1 LSAFVKTPII
11 DLPSDLGWFWNLLP
25 LKIPLCFSASW
36 SVVQETH
43 KVSHLDCLWVVWLSF
58 GKFTFFSHHVK
69 AQKWD
74 GEGKM
79 PRGKKKAKHVEE
91 TLKLKAKLAWDRMPE
106 SFRKKCFVF
115 AEGYKTFLD
124 RAKTEREAVVEVLE
138 YARERG
144 FRGISDPERKRKIY
158 WVNKNKNIALAILG
172 KRPLPEGMRIIISHI
187 DSPRLDLKQNPLYEE
202 LEMGLLRTHYYGGIK
217 KYQWV
222 AIPLALHGT
231 MIKRDGAQLKLR
243 LGEEPGDPV
252 FTVCDLMPHLSRR
265 TQDEKKLREAIQ
277 GEKLTILA
285 GSIPFPD
292 EDAKERVKLNIL
304 DFLYT
309 QYGLVEEDFLS
320 AELELVP
327 AHRAREVGFD
337 KSLVGAYG
345 QDDGLCTYASLRA
358 IDSVKAPEYPVLAL
372 FLDKEEIGS
381 EGNTGAKSKFL
392 EWIVADLLR
401 LSGEE
406 LSDMVLR
413 QVLFRSKALSADVD
427 GAMDPNYQDVH
438 EKQNAAKIG
447 YGVCLSKFTGIGG
460 KYASS
465 DASAE
470 YVAEIR
476 KLFNDRG
483 ITWQMAELGKVDEG
497 GGGTV
502 AKYLASYGMDII
514 DCGAPLLG
522 MHSPFEVASK
532 VDIYETFRAYK
543 VFFEGKM

>member
-1 LSAFVKTPII
+1 VTIS
-11 DLPSDLGWFWNLLP
+11 
-25 LKIPLCFSASW
+25 SW
-36 SVVQETH
+36 DSKPEKKGMVEE
-43 KVSHLDCLWVVWLSF
+43 K
-58 GKFTFFSHHVK
+58 
-69 AQKWD
+69 
-74 GEGKM
+74 KM
-79 PRGKKKAKHVEE
+79 PTVKKKAKYVED
-91 TLKLKAKLAWDRMPE
+91 TLKLKGKLAWDPMQE
-106 SFRKKCFVF
+106 SYRKECFLF
-115 AEGYKTFLD
+115 AEDYKRFLD
-124 RAKTEREAVVEVLE
+124 GAKTEREAVVEVLN
-138 YARERG
+138 YALKRG
-144 FRGISDPERKRKIY
+144 FREVSDPGKKRRIY

-172 KRPLPEGMRIIISHI
+172 KRPLSEGMRIIISHI

-202 LEMGLLRTHYYGGIK
+202 LEIGLLRTHYYGGIK

-231 MIKRDGAQLKLR
+231 MIKKDGTKLKLR
-243 LGEEPGDPV
+243 LGEDPCDPV

-265 TQDEKKLREAIQ
+265 VQDDKKLREAIQ

-285 GSIPFPD
+285 GSIPFSD
-292 EDAKERVKLNIL
+292 EDAKERIKLNIL
-304 DFLYT
+304 DLLFS

-327 AHRAREVGFD
+327 VHQARDVGFD

-345 QDDGLCTYASLRA
+345 QDDRLCAFASLRA
-358 IDSVKAPEYPVLAL
+358 IDSVRTPEYSTLTL

-381 EGNTGAKSKFL
+381 EGNTSAKSKFL
-392 EWIVADLLR
+392 EWIVADLLS
-401 LSGEE
+401 LSEGE
-406 LSDMVLR
+406 LSDMALR
-413 QVLFRSKALSADVD
+413 HVLFRSKALSADVD

-447 YGVCLSKFTGIGG
+447 YGVCLSKFTGSGG

-476 KLFNDRG
+476 KLLNDHR

-532 VDIYETFRAYK
+532 VDIYETFRTYK
-543 VFFEGKM
+543 VFFGGES

>member
-1 LSAFVKTPII
+1 MPKGRKKTKQLE
-11 DLPSDLGWFWNLLP
+11 D
-25 LKIPLCFSASW
+25 
-36 SVVQETH
+36 
-43 KVSHLDCLWVVWLSF
+43 
-58 GKFTFFSHHVK
+58 
-69 AQKWD
+69 
-74 GEGKM
+74 
-79 PRGKKKAKHVEE
+79 
-91 TLKLKAKLAWDRMPE
+91 TLKLRGKLAWDRMPE
-106 SFRKKCFVF
+106 SFRKECFRF
-115 AEGYKTFLD
+115 AEDYRRFLD
-124 RAKTEREAVVEVLE
+124 RAKTEREAVDELLQ
-138 YARERG
+138 YARSRG
-144 FRGISDPERKRKIY
+144 FRGISDSERKGRIH
-158 WVNKNKNIALAILG
+158 WVNKDKNIALAILG
-172 KRPLPEGMRIIISHI
+172 KRPLLDGMRIIISHI

-202 LEMGLLRTHYYGGIK
+202 LEMGLLRTHYYGGIR

-231 MIKRDGAQLKLR
+231 MIKRDGTRLKLH
-243 LGEEPGDPV
+243 LGEQPGDPV

-265 TQDEKKLREAIQ
+265 VQDEKKLREAIQ

-285 GSIPFPD
+285 GSVPFPD
-292 EDAKERVKLNIL
+292 EDVKERVKLNIL
-304 DFLYT
+304 DSLNK

-327 AHRAREVGFD
+327 AFQAREVGFD

-345 QDDGLCTYASLRA
+345 QDDRLCTYATLRA
-358 IDSVKAPEYPVLAL
+358 IDSVKAPGYPILAL

-406 LSDMVLR
+406 LTDMALR

-476 KLFNDRG
+476 KLFNDHG
-483 ITWQMAELGKVDEG
+483 ITWQMGELGKVDEG

-532 VDIYETFRAYK
+532 ADIYETFRAYK
-543 VFFEGKM
+543 VFFEGDER

>member
-1 LSAFVKTPII
+1 MP
-11 DLPSDLGWFWNLLP
+11 N
-25 LKIPLCFSASW
+25 
-36 SVVQETH
+36 
-43 KVSHLDCLWVVWLSF
+43 
-58 GKFTFFSHHVK
+58 GK
-69 AQKWD
+69 
-74 GEGKM
+74 
-79 PRGKKKAKHVEE
+79 RKAKPLEDI
-91 TLKLKAKLAWDRMPE
+91 LKLKGKLAWDRMPE
-106 SFRKKCFVF
+106 SLRKECFLF
-115 AEGYKTFLD
+115 AEEYKSFLD
-124 RAKTEREAVVEVLE
+124 HAKTEREAVDEVLK

-144 FRGISDPERKRKIY
+144 FRDITGPGRKRRIY
-158 WVNKNKNIALAILG
+158 WVNKNKNMALAILG
-172 KRPLPEGMRIIISHI
+172 KRPFLEGMRIIVSHI

-202 LEMGLLRTHYYGGIK
+202 LEIGLLRTHYYGGIK

-222 AIPLALHGT
+222 ATPLALHGT
-231 MIKRDGAQLKLR
+231 MVKRDGTQLTLR

-265 TQDEKKLREAIQ
+265 VQDEKKLREAIQ

-292 EDAKERVKLNIL
+292 EDAKERIKLNIL
-304 DFLYT
+304 DFLYD

-320 AELELVP
+320 AELELIP
-327 AHRAREVGFD
+327 AHQAREVGFD

-345 QDDGLCTYASLRA
+345 QDDRLCAYASLRA
-358 IDSVKAPEYPVLAL
+358 IDSVKAPEYSIIAL

-381 EGNTGAKSKFL
+381 EGNTSAKSKFL
-392 EWIVADLLR
+392 EWIVVDLLR

-406 LSDMVLR
+406 LSDMAVR

-447 YGVCLSKFTGIGG
+447 YGVCLSKFTGSGG

-476 KLFNDRG
+476 KLFNDHQ

-497 GGGTV
+497 GGGTL

-543 VFFEGKM
+543 VFLGGKL

>member
-1 LSAFVKTPII
+1 
-11 DLPSDLGWFWNLLP
+11 
-25 LKIPLCFSASW
+25 
-36 SVVQETH
+36 
-43 KVSHLDCLWVVWLSF
+43 
-58 GKFTFFSHHVK
+58 
-69 AQKWD
+69 
-74 GEGKM
+74 M
-79 PRGKKKAKHVEE
+79 PRDEKKAKHLED
-91 TLKLKAKLAWDRMPE
+91 TLKLKGRLAWDQMQKSYRKE
-106 SFRKKCFVF
+106 SLLF
-115 AEGYKTFLD
+115 AEDYKRFLNG
-124 RAKTEREAVVEVLE
+124 AKTEREAVVEVLNF
-138 YARERG
+138 ARERR
-144 FRGISDPERKRKIY
+144 FREITDPGKKRGIY

-172 KRPLPEGMRIIISHI
+172 KRPLTEGMRIIISHI

-222 AIPLALHGT
+222 AKPLALHGT
-231 MIKRDGAQLKLR
+231 MIKRDGTQLNLR
-243 LGEEPGDPV
+243 LGEEAGDPV

-265 TQDEKKLREAIQ
+265 VQDEKKLREAIQ

-292 EDAKERVKLNIL
+292 EKAKERIKLNLL
-304 DFLYT
+304 DFLFR

-327 AHRAREVGFD
+327 ADQARDIGFD
-337 KSLVGAYG
+337 KSLVGGYG
-345 QDDGLCTYASLRA
+345 QDDRLCAYASLRA
-358 IDSVKAPEYPVLAL
+358 IDSVRAPEYTVLAL

-401 LSGEE
+401 VSGEE
-406 LSDMVLR
+406 LSDMTVR
-413 QVLFRSKALSADVD
+413 QVLFRSRALSADVD

-447 YGVCLSKFTGIGG
+447 YGVCLSKFTGSGG

-476 KLFNDRG
+476 KLFNDHQ

-543 VFFEGKM
+543 VFFEGKS

>member
-1 LSAFVKTPII
+1 
-11 DLPSDLGWFWNLLP
+11 
-25 LKIPLCFSASW
+25 
-36 SVVQETH
+36 
-43 KVSHLDCLWVVWLSF
+43 
-58 GKFTFFSHHVK
+58 
-69 AQKWD
+69 
-74 GEGKM
+74 M
-79 PRGKKKAKHVEE
+79 PGDKKKAKHLEDM
-91 TLKLKAKLAWDRMPE
+91 LKLKGRLAWDQMQE
-106 SFRKKCFVF
+106 SYRKECFLF
-115 AEGYKTFLD
+115 AEDYKRFLD
-124 RAKTEREAVVEVLE
+124 SAKTEREAVVEVLN
-138 YARERG
+138 YAQERG
-144 FRGISDPERKRKIY
+144 FREISDPKRKRRIY
-158 WVNKNKNIALAILG
+158 GVNKNKNIALVILG
-172 KRPLPEGMRIIISHI
+172 KRLLSEGMRIIISHI

-222 AIPLALHGT
+222 AKPLALHG
-231 MIKRDGAQLKLR
+231 MVIKRDGTQLELR
-243 LGEEPGDPV
+243 LGEEAGDPV

-265 TQDEKKLREAIQ
+265 VQDEKKLREAIQ

-292 EDAKERVKLNIL
+292 QDAKERIKLNLL
-304 DFLYT
+304 DFLFN

-327 AHRAREVGFD
+327 AHQARDVGFD

-345 QDDGLCTYASLRA
+345 QDDRLCAYASLRA
-358 IDSVKAPEYPVLAL
+358 IDSIKNPEYTTLAL

-401 LSGEE
+401 LSGDE
-406 LSDMVLR
+406 LSDMALR
-413 QVLFRSKALSADVD
+413 QVLFRSRALSADVD

-447 YGVCLSKFTGIGG
+447 YGVCLSKFTGAGG
-460 KYASS
+460 KYATS

-476 KLFNDRG
+476 KLFNDHQ

-532 VDIYETFRAYK
+532 VDIYETFRAYRI
-543 VFFEGKM
+543 FFAGGS

>member
-1 LSAFVKTPII
+1 
-11 DLPSDLGWFWNLLP
+11 LG
-25 LKIPLCFSASW
+25 
-36 SVVQETH
+36 E
-43 KVSHLDCLWVVWLSF
+43 
-58 GKFTFFSHHVK
+58 
-69 AQKWD
+69 
-74 GEGKM
+74 EKM
-79 PRGKKKAKHVEE
+79 PKGRKKTKQLED
-91 TLKLKAKLAWDRMPE
+91 TLKLKGKLAWDRMPR
-106 SFRKKCFVF
+106 SLKKECSRF
-115 AEGYKTFLD
+115 AEDYRHFLD
-124 RAKTEREAVVEVLE
+124 RAKTEREAVEELMT
-138 YARERG
+138 YARGRG
-144 FRGISDPERKRKIY
+144 FREISDPERKGRIY
-158 WVNKNKNIALAILG
+158 WVNKNKSIALAVLG
-172 KRPLPEGMRIIISHI
+172 KRPLTEGMRIIISHI

-202 LEMGLLRTHYYGGIK
+202 LEMGLLRTHYYGGIR

-222 AIPLALHGT
+222 AIPLSLHGT
-231 MIKRDGAQLKLR
+231 MIKRDGTELKLN
-243 LGEEPGDPV
+243 LGEQPGDPV

-265 TQDEKKLREAIQ
+265 VQDEKKLREAIQ

-285 GSIPFPD
+285 GSLPFPD
-292 EDAKERVKLNIL
+292 ENVKERVKLNIL
-304 DFLYT
+304 DFLNT

-327 AHRAREVGFD
+327 AFQSREVGFD

-345 QDDGLCTYASLRA
+345 QDDRLCSYASLRA
-358 IDSVKAPEYPVLAL
+358 IDSVKAPVYPLLAL

-392 EWIVADLLR
+392 EWIVADLLK

-406 LSDMVLR
+406 LTDMALR
-413 QVLFRSKALSADVD
+413 QVLLRSKALSADVD

-438 EKQNAAKIG
+438 DKQNAAKIG

-476 KLFNDRG
+476 NLFNDHG
-483 ITWQMAELGKVDEG
+483 ITWQLAELGKVDEG

-532 VDIYETFRAYK
+532 VDIYETFRAYT
-543 VFFEGKM
+543 VFFEGDKR

>member
-1 LSAFVKTPII
+1 MPKGRKKTKQLE
-11 DLPSDLGWFWNLLP
+11 D
-25 LKIPLCFSASW
+25 
-36 SVVQETH
+36 
-43 KVSHLDCLWVVWLSF
+43 
-58 GKFTFFSHHVK
+58 
-69 AQKWD
+69 
-74 GEGKM
+74 
-79 PRGKKKAKHVEE
+79 
-91 TLKLKAKLAWDRMPE
+91 TLKLKGKLAWDRMPR
-106 SFRKKCFVF
+106 SLKKECSRF
-115 AEGYKTFLD
+115 AEDYRHFLD
-124 RAKTEREAVVEVLE
+124 RAKTEREAVEELLT
-138 YARERG
+138 YARGRG
-144 FRGISDPERKRKIY
+144 FREISDLERKERIY
-158 WVNKNKNIALAILG
+158 WVNKNKSIALAVLG
-172 KRPLPEGMRIIISHI
+172 KRPLSEGMRIIISHI

-202 LEMGLLRTHYYGGIK
+202 LEMGLLRTHYYGGIR

-222 AIPLALHGT
+222 AIPLSLHGT
-231 MIKRDGAQLKLR
+231 MIKRDGTELKLN
-243 LGEEPGDPV
+243 LGEQPGDPV

-265 TQDEKKLREAIQ
+265 VQDEKKLREAIQ

-285 GSIPFPD
+285 GSLPFPD
-292 EDAKERVKLNIL
+292 ENVKERVKLNIL
-304 DFLYT
+304 DFLNT

-327 AHRAREVGFD
+327 AFQSREVGFD

-345 QDDGLCTYASLRA
+345 QDDRLCSYASLRA
-358 IDSVKAPEYPVLAL
+358 IDSVKAPVYPLLAL

-392 EWIVADLLR
+392 EWIVADLLT
-401 LSGEE
+401 LSGGERT
-406 LSDMVLR
+406 DMALR
-413 QVLFRSKALSADVD
+413 QVLLRSKALSADVD

-476 KLFNDRG
+476 NLFNDHG
-483 ITWQMAELGKVDEG
+483 ITWQLAELGKVDEG

-532 VDIYETFRAYK
+532 VDIYETFRAYT
-543 VFFEGKM
+543 VFFEGDKR

>member
-1 LSAFVKTPII
+1 MPK
-11 DLPSDLGWFWNLLP
+11 
-25 LKIPLCFSASW
+25 
-36 SVVQETH
+36 
-43 KVSHLDCLWVVWLSF
+43 
-58 GKFTFFSHHVK
+58 GKN
-69 AQKWD
+69 
-74 GEGKM
+74 
-79 PRGKKKAKHVEE
+79 KAKQLEDRV
-91 TLKLKAKLAWDRMPE
+91 KLKGKLAWDRMPE
-106 SFRKKCFVF
+106 SFRKECFLF
-115 AEGYKTFLD
+115 AEDYKSFLD
-124 RAKTEREAVVEVLE
+124 RAKTEREAVGEVLK

-144 FRGISDPERKRKIY
+144 FREISDPGRKRRIY

-172 KRPLPEGMRIIISHI
+172 KRPLPEGVRIIISHI

-202 LEMGLLRTHYYGGIK
+202 LEIGLLRTHYYGGIK

-222 AIPLALHGT
+222 AVPLALHGT
-231 MIKRDGAQLKLR
+231 MIKRDGTQLKLR

-265 TQDEKKLREAIQ
+265 VQDEKKLREAIQ

-304 DFLYT
+304 DFLYS

-337 KSLVGAYG
+337 KSLLGAYG
-345 QDDGLCTYASLRA
+345 QDDRLCAYSSLKA
-358 IDSVKAPEYPVLAL
+358 IDSVKAPEYPILAL

-406 LSDMVLR
+406 LSDMALR

-447 YGVCLSKFTGIGG
+447 YGVCVSKFTGIGG

-476 KLFNDRG
+476 KLFNDHR

-522 MHSPFEVASK
+522 MHSPFEVSSK

-543 VFFEGKM
+543 VFFEGKL

>member
-1 LSAFVKTPII
+1 MP
-11 DLPSDLGWFWNLLP
+11 
-25 LKIPLCFSASW
+25 
-36 SVVQETH
+36 
-43 KVSHLDCLWVVWLSF
+43 KV
-58 GKFTFFSHHVK
+58 
-69 AQKWD
+69 
-74 GEGKM
+74 
-79 PRGKKKAKHVEE
+79 KKKAKYVED
-91 TLKLKAKLAWDRMPE
+91 TLKLKGRLAWDPMQE
-106 SFRKKCFVF
+106 SYRKECFLF
-115 AEGYKTFLD
+115 AEDYKRFLD
-124 RAKTEREAVVEVLE
+124 GAKTEREAVVEVLN
-138 YARERG
+138 YALKRG
-144 FRGISDPERKRKIY
+144 FREVSDPGKKRRFY
-158 WVNKNKNIALAILG
+158 WVNKHKNIALAILG
-172 KRPLPEGMRIIISHI
+172 KRALSEGMRIIISHI

-202 LEMGLLRTHYYGGIK
+202 LEIALLRTHYYGGIK

-231 MIKRDGAQLKLR
+231 MIKKDGTQLKLR
-243 LGEEPGDPV
+243 LGEDPFDPV
-252 FTVCDLMPHLSRR
+252 FTICDLMPHLSRR
-265 TQDEKKLREAIQ
+265 VQDEKKLREAIQ

-285 GSIPFPD
+285 GSIPFSD
-292 EDAKERVKLNIL
+292 EDAKERIKLNIL
-304 DFLYT
+304 DLLFSK
-309 QYGLVEEDFLS
+309 YGLVEEDFLS

-327 AHRAREVGFD
+327 AYQARDVGFD

-345 QDDGLCTYASLRA
+345 QDDRLCAFASLRA
-358 IDSVKAPEYPVLAL
+358 IDSVRTPEYSTLTL

-392 EWIVADLLR
+392 EWIVGDLLS
-401 LSGEE
+401 LSGGE
-406 LSDMVLR
+406 LSDMALR
-413 QVLFRSKALSADVD
+413 HVLFRSKALSADVD

-447 YGVCLSKFTGIGG
+447 YGVCLSKFTGSGG

-476 KLFNDRG
+476 KLLNDHR
-483 ITWQMAELGKVDEG
+483 ITWQMTELGKVDEG

-532 VDIYETFRAYK
+532 VDIYETFRTYK
-543 VFFEGKM
+543 VFFGGES

>member
-1 LSAFVKTPII
+1 MTK
-11 DLPSDLGWFWNLLP
+11 
-25 LKIPLCFSASW
+25 
-36 SVVQETH
+36 EM
-43 KVSHLDCLWVVWLSF
+43 
-58 GKFTFFSHHVK
+58 
-69 AQKWD
+69 
-74 GEGKM
+74 M
-79 PRGKKKAKHVEE
+79 PKGKKKTKQLED
-91 TLKLKAKLAWDRMPE
+91 TLKLKGKLAWDRMPE
-106 SFRKKCFVF
+106 SFRKDCFRF
-115 AEGYKTFLD
+115 AEDYRRFLD
-124 RAKTEREAVVEVLE
+124 RAKTEREAVDELLN
-138 YARERG
+138 YARGRG
-144 FRGISDPERKRKIY
+144 FREISDPESKGRIY

-172 KRPLPEGMRIIISHI
+172 KRPLLDGMRIIISHI

-202 LEMGLLRTHYYGGIK
+202 LEMGLLRTHYYGGIR

-222 AIPLALHGT
+222 AIPLSLHGT
-231 MIKRDGAQLKLR
+231 MIKRDGTQLKLH
-243 LGEEPGDPV
+243 LGEQPGDPV

-265 TQDEKKLREAIQ
+265 VQDEKKLREAIQ

-285 GSIPFPD
+285 GSVPFPD
-292 EDAKERVKLNIL
+292 EDVKERVKLNIL
-304 DFLYT
+304 DFLNK

-327 AHRAREVGFD
+327 AFQAKEVGFD

-345 QDDGLCTYASLRA
+345 QDDRLCTYASLRA
-358 IDSVKAPEYPVLAL
+358 IDSVKAPGHPLLAL

-406 LSDMVLR
+406 LTDMALR

-476 KLFNDRG
+476 KLFNDNG

-532 VDIYETFRAYK
+532 ADIYETFRAYK
-543 VFFEGKM
+543 VFFEGDKR

>member
-1 LSAFVKTPII
+1 M
-11 DLPSDLGWFWNLLP
+11 
-25 LKIPLCFSASW
+25 
-36 SVVQETH
+36 
-43 KVSHLDCLWVVWLSF
+43 
-58 GKFTFFSHHVK
+58 
-69 AQKWD
+69 
-74 GEGKM
+74 GEREM
-79 PRGKKKAKHVEE
+79 PKGKKKAKQLED
-91 TLKLKAKLAWDRMPE
+91 TLKLQGKLAWDRLPE
-106 SFRKKCFVF
+106 PFRKECFLF
-115 AEGYKTFLD
+115 AEEYKAFLD
-124 RAKTEREAVVEVLE
+124 RAKTEREAVDEVLE
-138 YARERG
+138 YAGKRRFREFSASGTKHRL
-144 FRGISDPERKRKIY
+144 Y
-158 WVNKNKNIALAILG
+158 WVNKNKNIALAALG
-172 KRPLPEGMRIIISHI
+172 RRPLSEGARIVVSHI

-202 LEMGLLRTHYYGGIK
+202 LDLGLLRTHYYGGIK

-222 AIPLALHGT
+222 ALPLALHGT
-231 MIKRDGAQLKLR
+231 IIKKDGTRLNLR

-292 EDAKERVKLNIL
+292 EEAKERIKLNLL
-304 DFLYT
+304 DFLH
-309 QYGLVEEDFLS
+309 S
-320 AELELVP
+320 
-327 AHRAREVGFD
+327 RGFD

-345 QDDGLCTYASLRA
+345 QDDRLCAYASLRA
-358 IDSVKAPEYPVLAL
+358 IESVKTPEYASLAL
-372 FLDKEEIGS
+372 FLDKEETGS

-401 LSGEE
+401 CSGQGLSEME
-406 LSDMVLR
+406 LR
-413 QVLFRSKALSADVD
+413 EVLFRSKALSADVE

-438 EKQNAAKIG
+438 EKQNAARIG

-460 KYASS
+460 KYDSS

-476 KLFNDRG
+476 KLFNDHG

-514 DCGAPLLG
+514 DYGAPLLG

-543 VFFEGKM
+543 VFFEGKS

>member
-1 LSAFVKTPII
+1 MLSR
-11 DLPSDLGWFWNLLP
+11 DL
-25 LKIPLCFSASW
+25 
-36 SVVQETH
+36 
-43 KVSHLDCLWVVWLSF
+43 
-58 GKFTFFSHHVK
+58 K
-69 AQKWD
+69 AQEKGM
-74 GEGKM
+74 GEKKM
-79 PRGKKKAKHVEE
+79 PRGKKKTKQVEE
-91 TLKLKAKLAWDRMPE
+91 ALKLRGTLAWDRMPA
-106 SFRKKCFVF
+106 SSRKKSFLF

-124 RAKTEREAVVEVLE
+124 RAKTEREAVEEVLE
-138 YARERG
+138 FARERG
-144 FRGISDPERKRKIY
+144 FREMSDPERKRKIY

-172 KRPLPEGMRIIISHI
+172 KRPLPEGVRIIISHI

-202 LEMGLLRTHYYGGIK
+202 LEIGLLRTHYYGGIK

-231 MIKRDGAQLKLR
+231 LIKRDGSQLNLR

-252 FTVCDLMPHLSRR
+252 FTVCDLMPHLSRKV
-265 TQDEKKLREAIQ
+265 QDEKKLREAIQ

-304 DFLYT
+304 DFLHT

-327 AHRAREVGFD
+327 AYQAREVGFD

-345 QDDGLCTYASLRA
+345 QDDRLCTYASLRA
-358 IDSVKAPEYPVLAL
+358 IDSVKAPEYPILAL

-406 LSDMVLR
+406 LSDIVLR
-413 QVLFRSKALSADVD
+413 HVLFHSKALSADVD

-476 KLFNDRG
+476 KLFNDHR

-543 VFFEGKM
+543 VFFEGKF

>member
-1 LSAFVKTPII
+1 MGEEEMPKGRKKTKQLE
-11 DLPSDLGWFWNLLP
+11 D
-25 LKIPLCFSASW
+25 
-36 SVVQETH
+36 
-43 KVSHLDCLWVVWLSF
+43 
-58 GKFTFFSHHVK
+58 
-69 AQKWD
+69 
-74 GEGKM
+74 
-79 PRGKKKAKHVEE
+79 
-91 TLKLKAKLAWDRMPE
+91 TLKLKGKLAWDRMPR
-106 SFRKKCFVF
+106 SLKKECSRFS
-115 AEGYKTFLD
+115 EDYRHFLD
-124 RAKTEREAVVEVLE
+124 RAKTEREAVEELLT
-138 YARERG
+138 YARGRG
-144 FRGISDPERKRKIY
+144 FREISDPERKGRIY
-158 WVNKNKNIALAILG
+158 WVNKNKSIALAVLG
-172 KRPLPEGMRIIISHI
+172 KRPLTEGMRIIISHI

-202 LEMGLLRTHYYGGIK
+202 LEMALLRTHYYGGIR

-222 AIPLALHGT
+222 AIPLSLHGT
-231 MIKRDGAQLKLR
+231 MIKRDGTELKLN
-243 LGEEPGDPV
+243 LGEQPGDPV

-265 TQDEKKLREAIQ
+265 VQDEKKLREAIQ

-285 GSIPFPD
+285 GSVPFPD
-292 EDAKERVKLNIL
+292 ENVKERVKLNIL
-304 DFLYT
+304 DFLNT

-327 AHRAREVGFD
+327 AFQSREVGFD

-345 QDDGLCTYASLRA
+345 QDDRLCSYASVRA
-358 IDSVKAPEYPVLAL
+358 IDSVKAPVYPLLAL

-392 EWIVADLLR
+392 EWIVADLLK

-406 LSDMVLR
+406 LIDMALR
-413 QVLFRSKALSADVD
+413 QVLLRSKALSADVD

-476 KLFNDRG
+476 NLFNDHG
-483 ITWQMAELGKVDEG
+483 ITWQLAELGKVDEG

-532 VDIYETFRAYK
+532 VDIYETFRAYT
-543 VFFEGKM
+543 VFFEGDKR

>member
-1 LSAFVKTPII
+1 MS
-11 DLPSDLGWFWNLLP
+11 
-25 LKIPLCFSASW
+25 
-36 SVVQETH
+36 
-43 KVSHLDCLWVVWLSF
+43 KV
-58 GKFTFFSHHVK
+58 
-69 AQKWD
+69 
-74 GEGKM
+74 
-79 PRGKKKAKHVEE
+79 KKKAKFVED
-91 TLKLKAKLAWDRMPE
+91 TLKLKGRLAWDPMQE
-106 SFRKKCFVF
+106 SYRKECFLF
-115 AEGYKTFLD
+115 AEDYRRFLD
-124 RAKTEREAVVEVLE
+124 GAKTEREAVVEVLN
-138 YARERG
+138 YARKRG
-144 FRGISDPERKRKIY
+144 FREVSDPGKKRRFY

-172 KRPLPEGMRIIISHI
+172 KRALSEGMRIIISHI

-202 LEMGLLRTHYYGGIK
+202 LEIALLRTHYYGGIK

-231 MIKRDGAQLKLR
+231 MIKKDGTQLKLR
-243 LGEEPGDPV
+243 LGEDPCDPV

-265 TQDEKKLREAIQ
+265 VQDEKKLREAIQ

-285 GSIPFPD
+285 GSIPFSD
-292 EDAKERVKLNIL
+292 EDAKERIKLNIL
-304 DFLYT
+304 DLLFSR
-309 QYGLVEEDFLS
+309 YGLVEEDFLS

-327 AHRAREVGFD
+327 AHQARDVGFD

-345 QDDGLCTYASLRA
+345 QDDRLCAFASLRA
-358 IDSVKAPEYPVLAL
+358 IDSVRTPEYSTLTL

-381 EGNTGAKSKFL
+381 EGNTSAKSKFL
-392 EWIVADLLR
+392 EWIVGDLLS
-401 LSGEE
+401 LSGGE
-406 LSDMVLR
+406 LSDMALR
-413 QVLFRSKALSADVD
+413 HVLFRSKALSADVD
-427 GAMDPNYQDVH
+427 GAIDPNYQDVH

-447 YGVCLSKFTGIGG
+447 YGVCLSKFTGSGG

-470 YVAEIR
+470 YIAEIR
-476 KLFNDRG
+476 KLFNDHR

-543 VFFEGKM
+543 VFFGGES

>member
-1 LSAFVKTPII
+1 MPKGEKKTKQLE
-11 DLPSDLGWFWNLLP
+11 D
-25 LKIPLCFSASW
+25 A
-36 SVVQETH
+36 
-43 KVSHLDCLWVVWLSF
+43 
-58 GKFTFFSHHVK
+58 
-69 AQKWD
+69 
-74 GEGKM
+74 
-79 PRGKKKAKHVEE
+79 
-91 TLKLKAKLAWDRMPE
+91 LKLKGTLAWDRIPKPDKKE
-106 SFRKKCFVF
+106 CFRF
-115 AEGYKTFLD
+115 AEDYKRFLD
-124 RAKTEREAVVEVLE
+124 HAKTEREAVDEVLT
-138 YARERG
+138 YARNRG
-144 FRGISDPERKRKIY
+144 FREISDPERKGRIY
-158 WVNKNKNIALAILG
+158 WVNKHKNIALAVLG
-172 KRPLPEGMRIIISHI
+172 KHRLPEGMRIIISHI

-202 LEMGLLRTHYYGGIK
+202 LEIGLLRTHYYGGVK

-222 AIPLALHGT
+222 AMPLALHGT
-231 MIKRDGAQLKLR
+231 IIKRDGTQLKLR
-243 LGEEPGDPV
+243 LGETPGDPV
-252 FTVCDLMPHLSRR
+252 FTVCDLMPHLSRKV
-265 TQDEKKLREAIQ
+265 QDEKKLREAIQ
-277 GEKLTILA
+277 GEKLTIVA

-304 DFLYT
+304 DFLYN

-327 AHRAREVGFD
+327 AYQAREVGFD

-345 QDDGLCTYASLRA
+345 QDDRLCAYTSLRA
-358 IDSVKAPEYPVLAL
+358 INSVKAPAYPTLAL

-392 EWIVADLLR
+392 EWIVADLLK

-406 LSDMVLR
+406 LSDMMLR

-447 YGVCLSKFTGIGG
+447 YGVCLSKFTGVGG

-476 KLFNDRG
+476 NLFNDHR
-483 ITWQMAELGKVDEG
+483 ITWQMGELGKVDEG

-514 DCGAPLLG
+514 DCGTPLLG
-522 MHSPFEVASK
+522 MHSPLEVASK
-532 VDIYETFRAYK
+532 VDIYETFKAYK
-543 VFFEGKM
+543 VFFEGKL

>member
-1 LSAFVKTPII
+1 MP
-11 DLPSDLGWFWNLLP
+11 
-25 LKIPLCFSASW
+25 
-36 SVVQETH
+36 
-43 KVSHLDCLWVVWLSF
+43 KV
-58 GKFTFFSHHVK
+58 
-69 AQKWD
+69 
-74 GEGKM
+74 
-79 PRGKKKAKHVEE
+79 KKKAKYVED
-91 TLKLKAKLAWDRMPE
+91 TLKLKGRLAWDPMQE
-106 SFRKKCFVF
+106 SYRKECFLF
-115 AEGYKTFLD
+115 AEDYKRFLD
-124 RAKTEREAVVEVLE
+124 GAKTEREAVVEVLN
-138 YARERG
+138 YALKRG
-144 FRGISDPERKRKIY
+144 FREVSDPGKKRRFY
-158 WVNKNKNIALAILG
+158 WVNKHKNIALAVLG
-172 KRPLPEGMRIIISHI
+172 KRALSEGMRIIISHI

-202 LEMGLLRTHYYGGIK
+202 LEIALLRTHYYGGIK

-231 MIKRDGAQLKLR
+231 MIKKDGTQLKLR
-243 LGEEPGDPV
+243 LGEDPFDPV

-265 TQDEKKLREAIQ
+265 VQDEKKLREAIQ

-285 GSIPFPD
+285 GSIPFSD
-292 EDAKERVKLNIL
+292 EDAKERIKLNIL
-304 DFLYT
+304 DLLFSR
-309 QYGLVEEDFLS
+309 YGLVEEDFLS

-327 AHRAREVGFD
+327 AHQARDVGFD

-345 QDDGLCTYASLRA
+345 QDDRLCAFASLRA
-358 IDSVKAPEYPVLAL
+358 IDSVRTPEYSTLTL

-381 EGNTGAKSKFL
+381 EGNTSAKSKFL
-392 EWIVADLLR
+392 EWIVGDLLS
-401 LSGEE
+401 LSRGE
-406 LSDMVLR
+406 LSDMALR
-413 QVLFRSKALSADVD
+413 HVLFRSKALSADVD

-447 YGVCLSKFTGIGG
+447 YGVCLSKFTGSGG

-476 KLFNDRG
+476 KLLNDHR

-532 VDIYETFRAYK
+532 VDIYETFRTYK
-543 VFFEGKM
+543 VFFGGES

>member
-1 LSAFVKTPII
+1 
-11 DLPSDLGWFWNLLP
+11 
-25 LKIPLCFSASW
+25 
-36 SVVQETH
+36 
-43 KVSHLDCLWVVWLSF
+43 
-58 GKFTFFSHHVK
+58 
-69 AQKWD
+69 
-74 GEGKM
+74 M
-79 PRGKKKAKHVEE
+79 PEEREKAKQLENTV
-91 TLKLKAKLAWDRMPE
+91 KLKGALAWDRMEEPY
-106 SFRKKCFVF
+106 RKECFLF
-115 AEGYKTFLD
+115 AEDYKRFLD
-124 RAKTEREAVVEVLE
+124 GAKTEREAVIEVLD

-144 FRGISDPERKRKIY
+144 FRDISHRGKKRRIS
-158 WVNKNKNIALAILG
+158 WVNKNKNVALAILG
-172 KRPLPEGMRIIISHI
+172 RRPLSEGIRILISHI

-202 LEMGLLRTHYYGGIK
+202 LEIGLLRTHYYGGIK

-222 AIPLALHGT
+222 ATPLALHGT
-231 MIKRDGAQLKLR
+231 MIKRDGTHVKLR
-243 LGEEPGDPV
+243 LGEDPGDPV

-265 TQDEKKLREAIQ
+265 VQDEKKLREAIQ

-285 GSIPFPD
+285 GSIPFTG

-304 DFLYT
+304 DFLFN

-327 AHRAREVGFD
+327 THKARDVGFD
-337 KSLVGAYG
+337 KSLLGAYG
-345 QDDGLCTYASLRA
+345 QDDRLCAYASLRA
-358 IDSVKAPEYPVLAL
+358 IESVKTPHHSVLAL

-406 LSDMVLR
+406 LSDMALR

-438 EKQNAAKIG
+438 EKQNAAKVG
-447 YGVCLSKFTGIGG
+447 YGVCLSKFTGSGG

-476 KLFNDRG
+476 KLFNG
-483 ITWQMAELGKVDEG
+483 HHITWQMAELGKVDEG

-532 VDIYETFRAYK
+532 ADIYETFRAYK
-543 VFFEGKM
+543 VFFEGES